1 MNPFKKPLEPLSRDS
16 HREEKWQFLN
26 LNQQSFAELLTFIDF
41 ADRFTIGF
49 VEINFPPD
57 TDILIEL
64 LKNHRQCQEIQFC
77 CLEFADPELRFLR
90 DEIVKILPTVQ
101 LEPNKKLVLIIRG
114 LENSIGMF
122 GDYPPVLTDLN
133 FVRDGYK
140 TSVPHPVI
148 FILPD
153 YAITRLAKF
162 APDFWDWKSGVFQFK
177 TDQSTRDNAFAQVF
191 DSGQAPVWK
200 LDPPEKQE
208 RIDLLHR
215 LLMEYNPSG
224 QQLKTEDIDTCIN
237 ILQQLGRAYISQR
250 NPGKARE
257 YLERALN
264 LADCHQNLNFKGE
277 TLGYLGQVYLLENQI
292 QKAIDYSQKCLEI
305 ALEIGDRTREGYAL
319 INLGSCYYLLG
330 QYQQAIDYY
339 SQCLEIF
346 REIGDHTRESFVLGD
361 MGNCYKSLGQYQQ
374 AIDYYQHSL
383 EIFREIGDRTTEGY
397 ILSNLSN
404 CYNLLG
410 ISST

>member
-319 INLGSCYYLLG
+319 INIGSCYYLLG

-339 SQCLEIF
+339 SQCLEVF
-346 REIGDHTRESFVLGD
+346 REIGDRPGESYALINLGT
-361 MGNCYKSLGQYQQ
+361 CYSLLEQYNQ
-374 AIDYYQHSL
+374 AIDYYSQCL
-383 EIFREIGDRTTEGY
+383 EIFREIGDRAREGY
-397 ILSNLSN
+397 ALNSLGN
-404 CYNLLG
+404 CYK
-410 ISST
+410 